1 MPDTVTIS
9 LMDWRDLRAQIDYM
23 TELAR
28 YLATTHDPRTDED
41 VAAVQAAYGDIRTIT
56 TRVEDANF
64 RREWME
70 IVGVAI

>member
-9 LMDWRDLRAQIDYM
+9 LMDWRDLRAQIDYLA
-23 TELAR
+23 ELAR
-28 YLATTHDPRTDED
+28 YCAAPVDED

-64 RREWME
+64 RREWLE